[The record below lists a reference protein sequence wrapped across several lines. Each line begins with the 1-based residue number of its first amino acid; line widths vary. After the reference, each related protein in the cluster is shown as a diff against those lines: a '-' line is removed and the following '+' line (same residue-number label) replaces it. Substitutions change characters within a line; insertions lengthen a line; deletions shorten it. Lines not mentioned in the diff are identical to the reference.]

1 MAPCYLLMILREI
14 RNMIYD
20 NTSASPVISAPADLD
35 SPTNPTVTLYN
46 FTAISFLLPNRQIH
60 DEYQDYKLPRAR
72 LLVNF
77 KGNARL
83 RYQCCRINTAI
94 SFKADFPM
102 DILKHVSACEV
113 WLNWFNVKDIPS
125 PERLLLFAVALFQKT
140 GSFSG
145 SQESIAWTPIR
156 ALASYIRTQLLAQ
169 QLRPILS
176 TAAKF
181 KLRVGMD
188 GFPDPEDLDQIGR
201 LRLEFWVNLTAQ
213 MQCSLFD
220 IRAFHSAFQPPSG
233 VNGDYIGVDFL
244 LETAASCT
252 REDCVR
258 VGSQILAILAGEIPD
273 PEHGHIPVQVGLE
286 LDRPILVWSMRLAE
300 EGEANYRGFVP
311 ELMIEDS
318 R

>member
-1 MAPCYLLMILREI
+1 MTLLNQLQALITSQTPTSRQHGALLPSHDTARDPQHDLRQHQCF
-14 RNMIYD
+14 
-20 NTSASPVISAPADLD
+20 PVISAPADLD

-145 SQESIAWTPIR
+145 SQESIAWTPTR
-156 ALASYIRTQLLAQ
+156 GKA
-169 QLRPILS
+169 
-176 TAAKF
+176 
-181 KLRVGMD
+181 
-188 GFPDPEDLDQIGR
+188 
-201 LRLEFWVNLTAQ
+201 
-213 MQCSLFD
+213 
-220 IRAFHSAFQPPSG
+220 
-233 VNGDYIGVDFL
+233 
-244 LETAASCT
+244 ETTSK
-252 REDCVR
+252 
-258 VGSQILAILAGEIPD
+258 
-273 PEHGHIPVQVGLE
+273 
-286 LDRPILVWSMRLAE
+286 M
-300 EGEANYRGFVP
+300 
-311 ELMIEDS
+311 
-318 R
+318 